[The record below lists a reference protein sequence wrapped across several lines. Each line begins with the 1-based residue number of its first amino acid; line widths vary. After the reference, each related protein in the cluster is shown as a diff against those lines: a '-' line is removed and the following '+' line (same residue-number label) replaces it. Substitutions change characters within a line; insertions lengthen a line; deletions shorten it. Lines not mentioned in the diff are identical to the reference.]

1 MSDRNTTTSQLAA
14 LDLGSNSF
22 HLLIALEDRG
32 RIQVIDKYK
41 EMVRLGEG
49 LTSTNHLDPVVER
62 RAIQCLERM
71 SERLRSVDSG
81 SVRVVGT
88 NTLRRLSKNNQFV
101 ALAEQV
107 LGHPIEII
115 SGREEARLIYWAFP
129 MTSVIIPGVSWSS
142 ISVGEV
148 RNLSLVRISRHRPSR
163 ACTWAVCP

>member
-49 LTSTNHLDPVVER
+49 LTSTNHLDPVVEH

-88 NTLRRLSKNNQFV
+88 NALRRLSKNNQFV

-107 LGHPIEII
+107 RLCMDGWHGSI
-115 SGREEARLIYWAFP
+115 ARKLI
-129 MTSVIIPGVSWSS
+129 VIHGASKHFRRHLKKSS
-142 ISVGEV
+142 
-148 RNLSLVRISRHRPSR
+148 N
-163 ACTWAVCP
+163 